1 MLNTKQIDLDRQLVA
16 EIILADIFTVLVDDV
31 GEEGM
36 LVLISDKEGQGISF
50 QFSSVYVDLDSGEI
64 DSCSIVK
71 QLVELRGK
79 SAKEIYLTQLR
90 NFEEYLAEEEN
101 RAGRV
106 FTDDYRQAMRD
117 CLMILCMYLS
127 DFVKKSKV

>member
-1 MLNTKQIDLDRQLVA
+1 
-16 EIILADIFTVLVDDV
+16 
-31 GEEGM
+31 M
-36 LVLISDKEGQGISF
+36 LVLISDKEGQGINF

-71 QLVELRGK
+71 QLVKLRGK
-79 SAKEIYLTQLR
+79 SAKEIYLTQPR
-90 NFEEYLAEEEN
+90 NFEEYLAKEEN

-117 CLMILCMYLS
+117 CLMIFCMYLS
-127 DFVKKSKV
+127 DFVKKSKVVNDYM